1 MNQTRLARCRRK
13 AWHWLVGVV
22 LCVFLCGCGSG
33 GPYPVDGRVVWKDGS
48 PATELAGSQ
57 VVFDLPEKQTSARG
71 IVQAD
76 GTFRLAT
83 TKPNDG
89 ALAGTYKVV
98 VIETRK
104 PLGGPDSDAIAP
116 GVMDVRFYDPA
127 TSGLRA
133 TVKPGTNKVT
143 LTVERARRR

>member
-1 MNQTRLARCRRK
+1 MA
-13 AWHWLVGVV
+13 AV
-22 LCVFLCGCGSG
+22 LLSAFLGGCGGG
-33 GPYPVDGRVVWKDGS
+33 GPYPVEGQVVWEDGS
-48 PATELAGSQ
+48 PAKELAGSH
-57 VVFDLPEKQTSARG
+57 VVFDLPEKHTSARG

-76 GTFRLAT
+76 GTFRLTT

-127 TSGLRA
+127 TSGLEA
-133 TVKPGTNKVT
+133 TVKAGTNKVT
-143 LTVERARRR
+143 LTVGRARRR